1 MRPSR
6 HCGLGERGAA
16 TVEAALVL
24 PLLVLFFS
32 AIIDLGLA
40 LNDLQQVGH
49 ATFRAAREVAVD
61 EYPLQ
66 GSCGTDPNGTDTTR
80 TVCMLRQFSDSPTGV
95 SYVKIVPPRTMTAGE
110 QALVCLA
117 VPARSI
123 TGVTQNFVDQML
135 LRSAR
140 WVRIESS
147 DVELLPYEDTLPA
160 GDDWSWCA

>member
-1 MRPSR
+1 M
-6 HCGLGERGAA
+6 
-16 TVEAALVL
+16 L
-24 PLLVLFFS
+24 PILVLFFS
-32 AIIDLGLA
+32 GIIDLGLA

-66 GSCGTDPNGTDTTR
+66 GSCGTDPAGTDTTR
-80 TVCMLRQFSDSPTGV
+80 TVCMLRQFADSPSGV
-95 SYVKIVPPRTMTAGE
+95 TYVKIVPPSVMMAGE

-117 VPARSI
+117 VPARSV
-123 TGVTQNFVDQML
+123 TGVTQNFVDRML

-147 DVELLPYEDTLPA
+147 DVDLAPFEDTLPA
-160 GDDWSWCA
+160 GEDWSWCT